1 MQAHY
6 ISPLNGWKLGK
17 QSPTGKYI
25 VHVQILRALKWLI
38 IFCGLVTQI
47 VLITEILNVYIEPLI
62 DSLNLLQKPLE
73 L

>member
-17 QSPTGKYI
+17 QSPTGKYT

>member
-1 MQAHY
+1 M
-6 ISPLNGWKLGK
+6 
-17 QSPTGKYI
+17 
-25 VHVQILRALKWLI
+25 

-47 VLITEILNVYIEPLI
+47 VLKTEILNVYIEPLI